1 MLLRFNYY
9 LIVKG
14 EHRMNAL
21 KKCACVLGAAALL
34 FTAGCGGEKKAPAQG
49 ETKIPVTVSFN
60 AMKELTETIGGD
72 KVAVKV
78 MVPEGTEPHEF
89 DPKAENL
96 VHMKESKV
104 FVYNGLG
111 MEKWAEK
118 AVKAAGSDKL
128 VVVEAAAKVK
138 PIEITD
144 EEEREEH
151 GDHDPHAWLGL
162 TTAVEEA
169 EAIRDGLIKAS
180 PENKDYFNKN
190 FENFAKEM
198 KALQEKYR
206 ASFDKVERKEF
217 VTGHAA
223 FGYLCRDMGLYQE
236 SVEDVFASGEPSAKK
251 MKELI
256 DFCKEH
262 KVKTIFTED
271 MVSPALSETLAREAG
286 ASTEVIDTMEGES
299 EKPDMTFLKRMEEN
313 LKKIEASLK

>member
-1 MLLRFNYY
+1 
-9 LIVKG
+9 
-14 EHRMNAL
+14 MNAL
-21 KKCACVLGAAALL
+21 TKCACVLGAATLL
-34 FTAGCGGEKKAPAQG
+34 FTAGCGGEKKAPAAAEG
-49 ETKIPVTVSFN
+49 KIPVTVSFN

-72 KVAVKV
+72 KVVVKV

-128 VVVEAAAKVK
+128 VVVEAAAKVT

-162 TTAVEEA
+162 TSAVQEA
-169 EAIRDGLIKAS
+169 EAIRDGLVKAS

-190 FENFAKEM
+190 YENFAKEM
-198 KALQEKYR
+198 KMMQEKYKAIFD
-206 ASFDKVERKEF
+206 ASERKEF

-223 FGYLCRDMGLYQE
+223 FGYLCRDMGLSQE

-251 MKELI
+251 MNELI
-256 DFCKEH
+256 EFCKEY
-262 KVKTIFTED
+262 KVKTVFMED
-271 MVSPALSETLAREAG
+271 MASPALSETLAREAG

-299 EKPDMTFLKRMEEN
+299 EKPGMTFLSRMEEN
-313 LKKIEASLK
+313 LKKVEASLKL

>member
-1 MLLRFNYY
+1 
-9 LIVKG
+9 
-14 EHRMNAL
+14 MNAL

-34 FTAGCGGEKKAPAQG
+34 FTAGCGGEKKAPAG
-49 ETKIPVTVSFN
+49 GGTKIPVTVSFN

-162 TTAVEEA
+162 TSAVEEA

-190 FENFAKEM
+190 FETFAKEM

-206 ASFDKVERKEF
+206 ASFDKAERKEF

-223 FGYLCRDMGLYQE
+223 FGYLCRDMGLSQE

-251 MKELI
+251 MKGLI

>member
-1 MLLRFNYY
+1 
-9 LIVKG
+9 
-14 EHRMNAL
+14 MNAL
-21 KKCACVLGAAALL
+21 TKCACVLGAATLL
-34 FTAGCGGEKKAPAQG
+34 FTAGCGGEKKAPAAAEG
-49 ETKIPVTVSFN
+49 KIPVTVSFN

-72 KVAVKV
+72 KVVVKV

-128 VVVEAAAKVK
+128 VVVEAAAKVT

-144 EEEREEH
+144 EEEKEEH

-162 TTAVEEA
+162 TSAVQEA
-169 EAIRDGLIKAS
+169 EAIRDGLVKAS

-190 FENFAKEM
+190 YENFAKEM
-198 KALQEKYR
+198 KALQEKYK
-206 ASFDKVERKEF
+206 AAFDKAERKEF

-223 FGYLCRDMGLYQE
+223 FGYLCRDMGLSQE

-251 MKELI
+251 MNELI
-256 DFCKEH
+256 EFCKEH
-262 KVKTIFTED
+262 KVKTIFMED
-271 MVSPALSETLAREAG
+271 MASPALSETLAREAG

-299 EKPDMTFLKRMEEN
+299 EKPGMTFLSRMEEN
-313 LKKIEASLK
+313 LKKVEASLKS

>member
-1 MLLRFNYY
+1 
-9 LIVKG
+9 
-14 EHRMNAL
+14 
-21 KKCACVLGAAALL
+21 
-34 FTAGCGGEKKAPAQG
+34 
-49 ETKIPVTVSFN
+49 
-60 AMKELTETIGGD
+60 
-72 KVAVKV
+72 

-89 DPKAENL
+89 DPKAEDL

-162 TTAVEEA
+162 TTAVQEA
-169 EAIRDGLIKAS
+169 EMIRDGLIQAS

-190 FENFAKEM
+190 FETFAKEM

-206 ASFDKVERKEF
+206 ASFDKAERKEF

-223 FGYLCRDMGLYQE
+223 FGYLCRDMGLSQE

-299 EKPDMTFLKRMEEN
+299 EKPDMTFLKRMGEN

>member
-1 MLLRFNYY
+1 MLLQFNAY

-49 ETKIPVTVSFN
+49 ETKIPVTVSFI

-118 AVKAAGSDKL
+118 AIKAAGSDKL

-206 ASFDKVERKEF
+206 SSFDKAERKEF

>member
-1 MLLRFNYY
+1 
-9 LIVKG
+9 
-14 EHRMNAL
+14 MNAL
-21 KKCACVLGAAALL
+21 TKCACVLGAATLL
-34 FTAGCGGEKKAPAQG
+34 FTAGCGGEKKAPAAAEG
-49 ETKIPVTVSFN
+49 KIPVTVSFN

-72 KVAVKV
+72 KVVVKV

-162 TTAVEEA
+162 TTAVQEA
-169 EAIRDGLIKAS
+169 EMIRDGLIQAS

-190 FENFAKEM
+190 FETFAKEM
-198 KALQEKYR
+198 KALQEKYK
-206 ASFDKVERKEF
+206 AAFDKAERKEF

-223 FGYLCRDMGLYQE
+223 FGYLCRDMGLSQE

>member
-1 MLLRFNYY
+1 MLLQFNAY

-89 DPKAENL
+89 DPKAEDL

-151 GDHDPHAWLGL
+151 GEHDPHAWLGL
-162 TTAVEEA
+162 TTAVQEA
-169 EAIRDGLIKAS
+169 EMIRDGLIQAS

-190 FENFAKEM
+190 FETFAKEM
-198 KALQEKYR
+198 KALQEKYK
-206 ASFDKVERKEF
+206 AAFDKAERKEF

-223 FGYLCRDMGLYQE
+223 FGYLCRDMGLSQE

>member
-1 MLLRFNYY
+1 
-9 LIVKG
+9 
-14 EHRMNAL
+14 
-21 KKCACVLGAAALL
+21 
-34 FTAGCGGEKKAPAQG
+34 
-49 ETKIPVTVSFN
+49 
-60 AMKELTETIGGD
+60 
-72 KVAVKV
+72 
-78 MVPEGTEPHEF
+78 
-89 DPKAENL
+89 
-96 VHMKESKV
+96 
-104 FVYNGLG
+104 

-162 TTAVEEA
+162 TTAVQEA
-169 EAIRDGLIKAS
+169 EMIRDGLIQAS

-190 FENFAKEM
+190 FETFAKEM
-198 KALQEKYR
+198 KALQEKYK
-206 ASFDKVERKEF
+206 AAFDKAERKEF

-223 FGYLCRDMGLYQE
+223 FGYLCRDMGLSQE

>member
-1 MLLRFNYY
+1 
-9 LIVKG
+9 
-14 EHRMNAL
+14 MNAL

-118 AVKAAGSDKL
+118 AIKAAGSDKL

-206 ASFDKVERKEF
+206 SSFDKAERKEF

-236 SVEDVFASGEPSAKK
+236 SVEDVFASGETKEKK

>member
-1 MLLRFNYY
+1 
-9 LIVKG
+9 
-14 EHRMNAL
+14 MNAL
-21 KKCACVLGAAALL
+21 TKCACVLGAATLL
-34 FTAGCGGEKKAPAQG
+34 FTAGCGGEKKVPAAAEG
-49 ETKIPVTVSFN
+49 KIPVTVSFN

-72 KVAVKV
+72 KVVVKV

-128 VVVEAAAKVK
+128 VVVEAAAKVT

-144 EEEREEH
+144 EEEKEEH
-151 GDHDPHAWLGL
+151 GDYDPHAWLGL
-162 TTAVEEA
+162 TSAVQEA
-169 EAIRDGLIKAS
+169 EAIRDGLVKAS

-190 FENFAKEM
+190 YENFAKEM
-198 KALQEKYR
+198 KMMQEKYKAIFD
-206 ASFDKVERKEF
+206 ASERKEF

-223 FGYLCRDMGLYQE
+223 FGYLCRDMGLSQE

-251 MKELI
+251 MNELI
-256 DFCKEH
+256 EFCKEH
-262 KVKTIFTED
+262 KVKTVFMED
-271 MVSPALSETLAREAG
+271 MASPALSETLAREAG

-299 EKPDMTFLKRMEEN
+299 EKPGMTFLSRMEEN
-313 LKKIEASLK
+313 LKKVEASLKS

>member
-1 MLLRFNYY
+1 
-9 LIVKG
+9 
-14 EHRMNAL
+14 MNAL

-34 FTAGCGGEKKAPAQG
+34 FTAGCGGEKKAPAG
-49 ETKIPVTVSFN
+49 GGTKIPVTVSFN

-162 TTAVEEA
+162 TSAVEEA

-190 FENFAKEM
+190 FETFAKEM

-206 ASFDKVERKEF
+206 ASFDKAERKEF

-223 FGYLCRDMGLYQE
+223 FGYLCRDMGLSQE